1 MLVVRAEHP
10 VRDTVPLVSAVP
22 CGEAH
27 REAHLEADLKVP
39 HA

>member
-1 MLVVRAEHP
+1 MLVVLAAHP
-10 VRDTVPLVSAVP
+10 VRDTVP

>member
-1 MLVVRAEHP
+1 MLVVRAARP
-10 VRDTVPLVSAVP
+10 VGDTVP

-27 REAHLEADLKVP
+27 REAHLETDLKVP

>member
-10 VRDTVPLVSAVP
+10 VRDTVP

>member
-1 MLVVRAEHP
+1 MLVVRAARP
-10 VRDTVPLVSAVP
+10 VGDTVPLVSAVP

-27 REAHLEADLKVP
+27 LEADLEADLKVP